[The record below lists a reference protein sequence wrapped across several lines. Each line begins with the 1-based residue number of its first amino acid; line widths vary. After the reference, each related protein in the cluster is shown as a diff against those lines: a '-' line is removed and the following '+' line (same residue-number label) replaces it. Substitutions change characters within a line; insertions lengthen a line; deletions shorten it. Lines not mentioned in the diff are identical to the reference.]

1 MTPSQLLPPVK
12 PSEAVVLADLIFR
25 ITQGRPWSSDLRG
38 RLASSL
44 PTIRLESI
52 TPFPQTF
59 APDPAHAS
67 TFFILVHSRSGDSP
81 GYWLLHM
88 APASAATTPLFP
100 SPILL
105 ARVRPAGEREIVVN
119 AIPYEE
125 NLAAIVNGLHPQL
138 LARSTSVH
146 NIYSKPLDA
155 DLAGFLKQFP
165 KRSNLLPALRTTIP
179 GWQVYAPLLLS
190 NWRDGFVAIL
200 EKLREVPG
208 TADAAPF
215 SRFSVIADSPFDA
228 RSIAAFHSR
237 LKSTVKKAFDF
248 EIDVSEHAE
257 LEVEDLHMLL
267 DNLKL
272 LGVGVQSV
280 ELNPGLHIP
289 AFATLLQARHI
300 GITLQAQQPGEP
312 ISGLR
317 THWKLAS

>member
-1 MTPSQLLPPVK
+1 MTPSQFLPPVK

-25 ITQGRPWSSDLRG
+25 ITQSRPWSNDLRA

-44 PTIRLESI
+44 PTISLDSI
-52 TPFPQTF
+52 TPFPQTL
-59 APDPAHAS
+59 APDPTHAS
-67 TFFILVHSRSGDSP
+67 TFFVVVHSKSGAAP
-81 GYWLLHM
+81 GHWLLHM

-100 SPILL
+100 NPILL

-119 AIPYEE
+119 AIPFEE

-146 NIYSKPLDA
+146 SIHSKPVNA
-155 DLAGFLKQFP
+155 DLTQFLRNFP
-165 KRSNLLPALRTTIP
+165 KHSNLLPAIRTSTP
-179 GWQVYAPLLLS
+179 EWQVYAPLLLS

-200 EKLREVPG
+200 EKLREVP
-208 TADAAPF
+208 TASAAEAF

-228 RSIAAFHSR
+228 RSIAGFHSR
-237 LKSTVKKAFDF
+237 LKSTVKKSFDL
-248 EIDVSEHAE
+248 EIDLSAHAL
-257 LEVEDLHMLL
+257 LEAEDLHTLL

-300 GITLQAQQPGEP
+300 GITLQAVEPGEP
-312 ISGLR
+312 VSGLR
-317 THWKLAS
+317 THWKLLS